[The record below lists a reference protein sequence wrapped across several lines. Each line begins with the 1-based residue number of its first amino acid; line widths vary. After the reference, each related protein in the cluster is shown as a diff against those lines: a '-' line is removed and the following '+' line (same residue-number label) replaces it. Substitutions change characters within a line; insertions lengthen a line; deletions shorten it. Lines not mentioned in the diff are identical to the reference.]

1 MQSKQNQPEKTIHGK
16 EYLPESRNIRV
27 VVADDHEAVRTGM
40 ACWLTSQS
48 DMEVIGQAADGV
60 EAVRLARELHPD
72 FVIMDVS
79 MPLLNGIEAT
89 KVIARELPAVAVIG
103 VSVDDSGPVVNA
115 MRRAGAAD
123 FLPKYKSPELLVT
136 ALRKYHK
143 TAA

>member
-1 MQSKQNQPEKTIHGK
+1 MRTKPIRSWEPTIGEAPRPE
-16 EYLPESRNIRV
+16 PRNIRV

-60 EAVRLARELHPD
+60 EAVRMARELHPD
-72 FVIMDVS
+72 FIIMDVS
-79 MPLLNGIEAT
+79 MPRLNGIEAT
-89 KVIARELPAVAVIG
+89 RVIAREMPAITVIA
-103 VSVDDSGPVVNA
+103 VSVDDSGPVINA
-115 MRRAGAAD
+115 MRRAGAVD

-136 ALRKYHK
+136 ALRKYQK